1 MTELSPSAPPL
12 LELVGVKRDL
22 VQSSM
27 SKEKQQESRRV
38 TFEYPLPVQM
48 MAIDG
53 TWRRSCAIKDVS
65 ERGASTLQVEVSA
78 EGLSLTEF
86 FLLLS
91 STGLAYRRCQ
101 LERVNGQELEV
112 GFLRQKSKTSRA
124 KQPSEVA

>member
-1 MTELSPSAPPL
+1 MTELSPSALTL
-12 LELVGVKRDL
+12 LELVDVKRDL

-27 SKEKQQESRRV
+27 SEEKQQESRRV

-65 ERGASTLQVEVSA
+65 ERGATLQVEVSV

>member
-1 MTELSPSAPPL
+1 MTELSPSATPL
-12 LELVGVKRDL
+12 LELVDVKRDL

-65 ERGASTLQVEVSA
+65 ERGATLQVEVSV

>member
-1 MTELSPSAPPL
+1 MTELSPSALTL
-12 LELVGVKRDL
+12 LELVDVKRDL

-27 SKEKQQESRRV
+27 SEEKQQESRRV

-65 ERGASTLQVEVSA
+65 ERGATLQVEVSV

-91 STGLAYRRCQ
+91 STGLA
-101 LERVNGQELEV
+101 
-112 GFLRQKSKTSRA
+112 
-124 KQPSEVA
+124 

>member
-1 MTELSPSAPPL
+1 MTELSPSALTL
-12 LELVGVKRDL
+12 LELVDVKRDL

-27 SKEKQQESRRV
+27 SEEKQQESRRV

-65 ERGASTLQVEVSA
+65 ERGATLQVEVSI